1 VIARMTTTWFWIHT
15 SVIWFLYCNTKKYL
29 FYPEFEIQLSLK
41 VWILIEFMVSK
52 IIQNTTTYCAFL
64 RRAKPKI
71 WRFCERKKK
80 REGFA
85 KEKKLAT
92 FAMPSASQL
101 VAQQSSQIY
110 NEPLIIVALL
120 RDSRQTKL
128 CDPLNACPS

>member
-1 VIARMTTTWFWIHT
+1 MLLPSFTLLHIV
-15 SVIWFLYCNTKKYL
+15 
-29 FYPEFEIQLSLK
+29 P
-41 VWILIEFMVSK
+41 
-52 IIQNTTTYCAFL
+52 
-64 RRAKPKI
+64 
-71 WRFCERKKK
+71 FCEGPNQKSEGFAKKKKK

-85 KEKKLAT
+85 KEKKPAT

-110 NEPLIIVALL
+110 NEPLIIAALL